1 MPPGTEK
8 ISNVKKRSIT
18 SVAEKGDM
26 LSCSMTRPLARGSI
40 QTVDVGEKIGRT
52 LLLTPFT

>member
-1 MPPGTEK
+1 MPEK